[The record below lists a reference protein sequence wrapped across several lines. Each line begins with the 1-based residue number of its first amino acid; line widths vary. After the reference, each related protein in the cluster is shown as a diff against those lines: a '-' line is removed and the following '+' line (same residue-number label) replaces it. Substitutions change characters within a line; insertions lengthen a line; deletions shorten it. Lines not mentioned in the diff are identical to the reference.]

1 MSTERP
7 RAILAVLA
15 AAVLFGT
22 TGTAAALGPHG
33 LDPLAVGAIR
43 TVASGALLA
52 GIAWLL
58 GAYRG
63 TRAPLGAVLTGGI
76 GVAVYQLGF
85 FSAVRVAGV
94 AVGTVVALGSG
105 PVWAG
110 LVEWLV
116 SRTKPSANWTAAT
129 ALAVVGV
136 CVLVLTST
144 EGRAG
149 SLVGVLAAL
158 LAGLGYGV
166 YTVVG
171 SRLISSGQRSHGAMG
186 LLFGAGAVLLL
197 PVLLMRWPG
206 GLDSPGGVTVAA
218 YLVLV
223 PTVVAYLLFGAGL
236 RVLPA
241 ATVATLTLAE
251 PVVATL
257 LGVLVLGESITLGA
271 IAGAVLVLGGLSL
284 LAVPSRSR
292 VPVAPA

>member
-1 MSTERP
+1 
-7 RAILAVLA
+7 
-15 AAVLFGT
+15 
-22 TGTAAALGPHG
+22 
-33 LDPLAVGAIR
+33 
-43 TVASGALLA
+43 
-52 GIAWLL
+52 
-58 GAYRG
+58 
-63 TRAPLGAVLTGGI
+63 
-76 GVAVYQLGF
+76 
-85 FSAVRVAGV
+85 
-94 AVGTVVALGSG
+94 
-105 PVWAG
+105 VWAG

-166 YTVVG
+166 YTVIG

-206 GLDSPGGVTVAA
+206 GLDSPGGLTVAA

-271 IAGAVLVLGGLSL
+271 MAGAVLVLGGLSL